1 MKIEEKKKKN
11 KHCSSITY
19 TTGDPAFN
27 IKMFNKHFGTDRG
40 YFSGTI
46 KPEAA
51 TQADTF
57 LAASPDGANSV
68 SLGGGES
75 SGAGDAGAASGG
87 EGGGS
92 LEEAKRYVRRYY
104 ARPMNKFASNK
115 AEIIRILID
124 ADKKGQNCSIY
135 TLNNLYDN
143 NDVTKLTPK
152 DIIYYYDDG
161 ILYDKNHVKIMD
173 YDLMVKHEEERDNM
187 DVDKVSNGKFIDNY
201 SDRITEL
208 TGEDKEDEVRHRKS
222 SEKDLVMEDVI
233 DEEKIYAARINKE
246 VEVPMSTKI
255 IAQNEVEKFISNLEP
270 EEEFTVGY
278 INPMFFYPQLV
289 DEFTLVKCTELIG
302 TTGVDY
308 IEADA
313 DDNNKA
319 RRIEISKEAEKKH
332 ADGTAVNLARQPGAR
347 EYGDASADY
356 EVANRLVK
364 QHRDDE
370 TVKKHGNLSTILFY
384 PTIGQKP
391 TVHYMLNLHDED
403 DYFEI
408 DREDVIDS
416 IIPIAEKLTANKR
429 WSLDDLRTKIAK
441 ELASDEATISTVEFS
456 GENRYETRSRIS
468 SGPQS
473 NSNTVIKKPVR
484 ALYTNQIYYLS
495 NKDKT
500 FGAPLTES
508 INKNIKKEEKCL
520 EEAFECTFDDYDAY
534 GRKLVEGKTV
544 DDICCI
550 CGEKIDGYGNN
561 PEPYMSAENGE
572 RCCDECNIRFVIPAR
587 LAQLDNDEEK

>member
-1 MKIEEKKKKN
+1 ML
-11 KHCSSITY
+11 T
-19 TTGDPAFN
+19 
-27 IKMFNKHFGTDRG
+27 
-40 YFSGTI
+40 
-46 KPEAA
+46 
-51 TQADTF
+51 
-57 LAASPDGANSV
+57 
-68 SLGGGES
+68 
-75 SGAGDAGAASGG
+75 
-87 EGGGS
+87 
-92 LEEAKRYVRRYY
+92 EAKRYVRRYY

-187 DVDKVSNGKFIDNY
+187 NVDKVSNGKFIDNY
-201 SDRITEL
+201 DDRITEL
-208 TGEDKEDEVRHRKS
+208 TGEDKEDDVKHKQTGD
-222 SEKDLVMEDVI
+222 KDLVMEDVM
-233 DEEKIYAARINKE
+233 DEEKIYAAKLKKE
-246 VEVPMSTKI
+246 VEVPLATRI
-255 IAQNEVEKFISNLEP
+255 IPQKEVEDFVSKLEP

-308 IEADA
+308 IEADT
-313 DDNNKA
+313 DDANKDK
-319 RRIEISKEAEKKH
+319 RIAISKEAEKRH
-332 ADGTAVNLARQPGAR
+332 LDGTAVNLARDPLAGVA
-347 EYGDASADY
+347 GDASADY

-364 QHRDDE
+364 QHRDDA
-370 TVKKHGNLSTILFY
+370 TVKNHGKLSTILFY

-391 TVHYMLNLHDED
+391 KVKYLLSVHDDN

-408 DREDVIDS
+408 DREDVIDK
-416 IIPIAEKLTANKR
+416 IVPLAERITAKKR
-429 WSLDDLRTKIAK
+429 WNIDNLRAKIGA
-441 ELASDEATISTVEFS
+441 ELASDRATISGVELKS
-456 GENRYETRSRIS
+456 EERDETRSQINNGGR
-468 SGPQS
+468 
-473 NSNTVIKKPVR
+473 VIKKPVR

-500 FGAPLTES
+500 FGSPLMES
-508 INKNIKKEEKCL
+508 INKSNTKKEVCSED
-520 EEAFECTFDDYDAY
+520 AFDCSFDDFDAY
-534 GRKLVEGKTV
+534 GRKLVEGKV
-544 DDICCI
+544 IDDVCCI
-550 CGEKIDGYGNN
+550 CGEHVNGYGNN

-587 LAQLDNDEEK
+587 LAQLDNSED